1 MLTTRCVGLV
11 GQALM
16 ATETMTI
23 QVPEVLYRRLERLA
37 ALTHRPLESVVVQ
50 TLSSNIPPLPDDLPP
65 PAREALT
72 ALEGLSDDALWQ
84 VMRVAFP
91 DDHYEQLVEL
101 RERRRTGTLLP
112 DEQATLDRLI
122 QEADLLTLRKAYA
135 AVLLKR
141 RGHRLPNLA
150 DLSTTL

>member
-1 MLTTRCVGLV
+1 
-11 GQALM
+11 M

-37 ALTHRPLESVVVQ
+37 ALTHRPLESLVVQ
-50 TLSSNIPPLPDDLPP
+50 TLSSSIPPLPDDLPP

-72 ALEGLSDDALWQ
+72 ALEGLNDDALWQ
-84 VMRVAFP
+84 VIRGTFP

-101 RERRRTGTLLP
+101 RERYRAGTLLP
-112 DEQATLDRLI
+112 DEQAFFDRLM

-135 AVLLKR
+135 AVLLKW
-141 RGHRLPNLA
+141 RGHRLPSLA
-150 DLSTTL
+150 DLSSAS